1 MGWNIED
8 IMISRK
14 ILFTPLAAL
23 ACVFAMPVMAAE
35 DEFEVELAIPSEIE
49 GQVGP
54 FGRAPS
60 FTVRAYDDGAHLLL
74 GSWYQR
80 GLWHKWL
87 VYTPSQAARDR
98 GLNNDHWAYSIVGT
112 NGDDRVRAQKFK
124 DQRLDFELDMPEGQ
138 EHIMQVNTDEAGVD
152 IFTGGGN
159 DTVYGS
165 DGNDQISPDGSVYK
179 QKKTSTYWSGSFE
192 ELGCWEST
200 AQKQCEKLANT
211 GTKRYYG
218 MDGDD
223 LLQGGSD
230 DDRLYGGRGN
240 DRLYGGRGNDRLYGG
255 RGNDRLYGGRG
266 NDRLYGGR
274 GNDRLYGGAG
284 NDFLWGGHD
293 HDWLV
298 GGPGSDFMNGSAG
311 HDIFNLQGNEE
322 GDRDV
327 ILADRDDNIRSQP
340 LWQGAQRIAIG
351 DVTLPNISIGDWSYT
366 LDANK
371 LKDFAHRVDGADI
384 VYRKN

>member
-1 MGWNIED
+1 
-8 IMISRK
+8 MISRK
-14 ILFTPLAAL
+14 ILFAPLAAL
-23 ACVFAMPVMAAE
+23 ACVFAMPVIAAE

-49 GQVGP
+49 GQVDP

-60 FTVRAYDDGAHLLL
+60 FTVRAYEKGHTLTS
-74 GSWYQR
+74 SWYHS
-80 GLWHKWL
+80 GLWHRWM
-87 VYTPSQAARDR
+87 VYTPSQAVRDR
-98 GLNNDHWAYSIVGT
+98 GLFSNGDHWAYSIVGT
-112 NGDDRVRAQKFK
+112 NGDDRVRAQKYK
-124 DQRLDFELDMPEGQ
+124 NQRLDFEPDMPEGL
-138 EHIMQVNTDEAGVD
+138 EYTMQINADEAGVD

-165 DGNDQISPDGSVYK
+165 DGNDQISPDGNVYK
-179 QKKTSTYWSGSFE
+179 QGKTSSQWSGSFE

-200 AQKQCEKLANT
+200 VHQQCEKLTDT

-223 LLQGGSD
+223 LLQGGSGD
-230 DDRLYGGRGN
+230 DLLGGGRGN
-240 DRLYGGRGNDRLYGG
+240 DRLYGGPGDDILRGQRGDDYLYGET
-255 RGNDRLYGGRG
+255 G

-284 NDFLWGGHD
+284 NDFLWGGRGR
-293 HDWLV
+293 DWLV
-298 GGPGSDFMNGSAG
+298 GGPGSDFMNGSTG
-311 HDIFNLQGNEE
+311 YDIFDLDGNEE

-327 ILADRDDNIRSQP
+327 ILADRDDNIRSQS

-351 DVTLPNISIGDWSYT
+351 DVTLPNISIGGWSYT
-366 LDANK
+366 LDANN

-384 VYRKN
+384 VYQKN